1 RGGAG
6 GGAAGR
12 RGVSR
17 STRQAAGLHR
27 RGPRRHDGGGYRVL
41 RAGEA
46 RSAAVKQAER
56 NLVLLL
62 SDMKGFTARTSG
74 QTREENARMLALHDA
89 LLLPVVRGYRGRQV
103 AGRGDARLAGVGSPT
118 GAVRG
123 ALGTQVRV
131 AAGNS
136 KAPAGERI
144 EMRIALSQGEGR
156 RWRGDLHGEAAQLAL
171 EA

>member
-1 RGGAG
+1 PAPDARREGGGRRGVVALARGGAG

-12 RGVSR
+12 RRVSR

-89 LLLPVVRGYRGRQV
+89 LLLPVVRGYRGRKV
-103 AGRGDARLAGVGSPT
+103 KGLGDA
-118 GAVRG
+118 
-123 ALGTQVRV
+123 
-131 AAGNS
+131 
-136 KAPAGERI
+136 
-144 EMRIALSQGEGR
+144 
-156 RWRGDLHGEAAQLAL
+156 
-171 EA
+171 